1 MNTYLVTTFDGE
13 SVRFESYCINNLLI
27 ELMEWSTSNA
37 KKIDIFKTYV
47 NSIDN
52 TKYEDAIFL
61 FNQLVDFE
69 DQQIKEI
76 AIISN
81 ILYSA

>member
-1 MNTYLVTTFDGE
+1 MNSYLVTTFDYE
-13 SVRFESYCINNLLI
+13 LVKFESDCINNLLI
-27 ELMEWSTSNA
+27 KLMGWSTSNS
-37 KKIDIFKTYV
+37 KKIDVFKTYV

-52 TKYEDAIFL
+52 AKYEDAIFL

-76 AIISN
+76 AVISD

>member
-1 MNTYLVTTFDGE
+1 MNTYLVTISDGE
-13 SVRFESYCINNLLI
+13 MFQLESDCVNNFLVKF
-27 ELMEWSTSNA
+27 MEWSTSDV
-37 KKIDIFKTYV
+37 KKVDIFKTYV

-76 AIISN
+76 AVISN

>member
-1 MNTYLVTTFDGE
+1 MNTYLVTTSDDEMFQ
-13 SVRFESYCINNLLI
+13 FESDCVNNLLVKFI
-27 ELMEWSTSNA
+27 EWSTSDV
-37 KKIDIFKTYV
+37 KKIDVFKTYV

-76 AIISN
+76 AVISN

>member
-1 MNTYLVTTFDGE
+1 MNTYLVTTADDEMLQFEFDCVN
-13 SVRFESYCINNLLI
+13 SLLVKF
-27 ELMEWSTSNA
+27 MEWSTSDV
-37 KKIDIFKTYV
+37 KKVDVFKTYV

-76 AIISN
+76 AIISD

>member
-1 MNTYLVTTFDGE
+1 MNIYLVIFSDGV
-13 SVRFESYCINNLLI
+13 SVRFESNCVNNLLI
-27 ELMEWSTSNA
+27 ELMKWSTNNA
-37 KKIDIFKTYV
+37 KKIDFFKTYV
-47 NSIDN
+47 NSIPP

-61 FNQLVDFE
+61 LNQLVDFE

-76 AIISN
+76 AVISN